1 MIRFVQAV
9 PAWPQLRLVA
19 SALLWLSAV
28 SASALEM
35 DVRAKFFGVGAALP
49 EHSLQRQLGGTPA
62 YDYTADLRLL
72 FTEEVGRV
80 TLTAHYNAILNGGD
94 SFAFLTSPGA
104 TLDQSPT
111 DDDLRL
117 MDLTWELDSGDR
129 HRLVHRF
136 DRLSL
141 QYRGSTWGVT
151 VGREAV
157 SWGSGLVFQP
167 MDLFSPFAP
176 TTVDRDFKAGDDLL
190 IIDKLFDDGSDLQF
204 LGVARRDIDGDATAD
219 VASAALKWRKFIGGS
234 ELELFGGK
242 HYQDQVYGGAL
253 RIPVRSAMLRTDLV
267 ATRLDEGD
275 WYFSG
280 IVNLDY
286 SFDLAGRSS
295 YVFAEYY
302 HNDFGV
308 SDLPANPVLLPAP
321 LTARLLRGEVF
332 NLMRDYLAL
341 GGSIQWHPLWTQA
354 LTLIGN
360 LNDGSSLLQTTLS
373 YVPSDHATLEAG
385 VTVPIGDAGEEF
397 GGVPVLGDE
406 LTTGGALQGYLRWVY
421 YF

>member
-1 MIRFVQAV
+1 MTSVAHHGR
-9 PAWPQLRLVA
+9 WGGLRWLTGA
-19 SALLWLSAV
+19 GILWLWGTSAM
-28 SASALEM
+28 ALEM

-49 EHSLQRQLGGTPA
+49 EHSLQREVGGTPA
-62 YDYTADLRLL
+62 YDYTADLRLM
-72 FTEEVGRV
+72 FTQALGRL
-80 TLTAHYNAILNGGD
+80 TLTAHYNTILNGGD

-111 DDDLRL
+111 DDDFRL
-117 MDLTWELDSGDR
+117 MDLTWELNSGDR
-129 HRLVHRF
+129 HRIVQRF
-136 DRLSL
+136 DRLAL
-141 QYRGSTWGVT
+141 QYRGRTWGVT

-157 SWGSGLVFQP
+157 SWGSGVVFQP

-190 IIDKLFDDGSDLQF
+190 IVDKLFADGSDLQF
-204 LGVARRDIDGDATAD
+204 LGVARRDIEGDATTD
-219 VASAALKWRKFIGGS
+219 VASAALKWRKFAGGN
-234 ELELFGGK
+234 ELELFAGK
-242 HYQDQVYGGAL
+242 HYQDQVYGGSL
-253 RIPVRSAMLRTDLV
+253 RMPVRSAMVRTDLV
-267 ATRLDEGD
+267 ATRLEDGD

-286 SFDLAGRSS
+286 SFNLAGRSS

-308 SDLPANPVLLPAP
+308 RELPANPALLPEP

-341 GGSIQWHPLWTQA
+341 GGSLQWHPLWTQS

-360 LNDGSSLLQTTLS
+360 LADGSSLLQTTFA

-385 VTVPIGDAGEEF
+385 VILPVGGAGTEF